1 MNTDMQVRTRPD
13 VGGVTRP
20 HVRLRLDRFD
30 LYTRIVGATS
40 DQARAR
46 LLGIA
51 SRTITRL
58 RRDQHAG
65 EAVIAATL
73 AALQHH
79 SEALGQLGLSVS
91 FEDLFEVAE

>member
-1 MNTDMQVRTRPD
+1 MQVGTCRD
-13 VGGVTRP
+13 VGGIARP

-73 AALQHH
+73 AALQQH
-79 SEALGQLGLSVS
+79 SEVLGQLGLLVR

>member
-1 MNTDMQVRTRPD
+1 MQVLARQD
-13 VGGVTRP
+13 MSEVARP
-20 HVRLRLDRFD
+20 HIRLRLDRFD

-46 LLGIA
+46 LLGLA

-73 AALQHH
+73 TALQHH
-79 SEALGQLGLSVS
+79 SEMLSQLGLSVR